1 MFNKLLLNGHHVLDT
16 AVGSQQEE
24 GSFSGACI
32 LVERDRQS
40 KASKKPTQS
49 HESEVSAQKGIVEQ
63 NSIYWGEIQRGQLC
77 DFEGEQGMRQGC

>member
-1 MFNKLLLNGHHVLDT
+1 MFNKLLLNGHHVLGT

-63 NSIYWGEIQRGQLC
+63 NSVYWGKIQRSQL
-77 DFEGEQGMRQGC
+77 GEQGMRQGC